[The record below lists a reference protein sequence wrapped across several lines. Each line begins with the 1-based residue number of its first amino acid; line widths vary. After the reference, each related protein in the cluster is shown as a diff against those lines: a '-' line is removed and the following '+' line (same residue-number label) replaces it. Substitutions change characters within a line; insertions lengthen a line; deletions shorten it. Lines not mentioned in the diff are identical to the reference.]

1 MSEEFSKW
9 WIWDG
14 KKYKF
19 RPLLESEGKKPIP
32 ISEIQPGDLL
42 FYSYKGTISTIHHM
56 SIYAGNGMMW
66 EARSTA
72 TGLKYSSIYSVD
84 GMMPYAG
91 RV

>member
-1 MSEEFSKW
+1 LGW
-9 WIWDG
+9 PNWDRLNSG
-14 KKYKF
+14 LDYTYTKQ
-19 RPLLESEGKKPIP
+19 IP